1 MLAISSDKKG
11 TPCKKTVG
19 VGAVRTTVSV
29 LVVKADV
36 TRIVVTVPVIVT
48 TGAVVRIS
56 VNWASPFGSAVHSAG
71 AGRQFLGHFWHF
83 RTVVAVVVIVLD
95 GVQKSYH

>member
-1 MLAISSDKKG
+1 MLAINSDKKD

-19 VGAVRTTVSV
+19 VEAVRTMVSV

-71 AGRQFLGHFWHF
+71 AGRQPLEHFWHF
-83 RTVVAVVVIVLD
+83 RTVVAVVVIVFD